1 MGRQLAEFM
10 PPKISRRRLLNTFKD
25 LAAIYGPGRGERDV
39 ADYIGERLDGVWP
52 VVEDDAADAIDG
64 DAGNLFVKTDGDGEP
79 LLFAAHMDT
88 VEPCAGVEPT
98 VKNGYV
104 VSRGDTILG
113 ADDRAAVAVLVELA
127 EITGRLP
134 KPRPLE
140 ILFTAGEEI
149 GLLGAKH
156 ADYGL
161 ITSKTGFVF
170 DTAEP
175 PGYAVNAA
183 PGSELVTATFR
194 GRAAHAGIEPE
205 KGISAIQMASA
216 AVAAMQLGRIDYET
230 TANIGLISG
239 GQATNIV
246 SERAEI
252 KGEVRS
258 HDPAKL
264 AAHIAQVTEA
274 MEKAAA
280 DYGGLVD
287 VKWEKAY
294 VSYRLD
300 DDATP
305 IALFSRAARAMGFEP
320 KFVAGGGGS
329 DANVFNARGIPSIVL
344 GCGFEKLHT
353 TEERIAVASLVK
365 LAELATALASV
376 D

>member
-1 MGRQLAEFM
+1 MS
-10 PPKISRRRLLNTFKD
+10 PKISRRKLLKTFKD
-25 LAAIYGPGRGERDV
+25 LAAIYGPGRRERDV
-39 ADYIGERLDGVWP
+39 ADYIVGRLGGLWP
-52 VVEDDAADAIDG
+52 VSEDDAADAIDG
-64 DAGNLFVKTDGDGEP
+64 DAGNLLVRIDGDGEP
-79 LLFAAHMDT
+79 LLFAAHLDT
-88 VEPCAGVEPT
+88 VEPCAGVKPT

-104 VSRGDTILG
+104 YSRGDTILG
-113 ADDRAAVAVLVELA
+113 ADDRAAVAVLIELA
-127 EITGRLP
+127 EIAARLP
-134 KPRPLE
+134 KRRPVE
-140 ILFTAGEEI
+140 ILFTVAEEI

-156 ADYGL
+156 ADYDS
-161 ITSKTGFVF
+161 ITSKIGFVF

-216 AVAAMQLGRIDYET
+216 AIAAMQLGRIDHET

-252 KGEVRS
+252 QGEVRS

-264 AAHIAQVTEA
+264 AAHKAQVTEA
-274 MEKAAA
+274 MEKAAV
-280 DYGGLVD
+280 DFGGHVNA
-287 VKWEKAY
+287 KWERAY
-294 VSYRLD
+294 FSYRID
-300 DDATP
+300 DDAAP
-305 IALFSRAARAMGFEP
+305 VALFCRAARAVGLEA

-353 TEERIAVASLVK
+353 TEERIAVASLAK
-365 LAELATALASV
+365 LAEVATALATV